1 MKIFRFPFAGGPL
14 GVPAAR
20 ILTSVMLL
28 AGIYISSAQPDS
40 PVIGRWD
47 LTVSMDGRELPR
59 DHSQVAD
66 RFGGVPAPLLQLTI
80 KQDRCELLQTIDA

>member
-1 MKIFRFPFAGGPL
+1 MVL
-14 GVPAAR
+14 VPA
-20 ILTSVMLL
+20 IVDFW
-28 AGIYISSAQPDS
+28 G
-40 PVIGRWD
+40 
-47 LTVSMDGRELPR
+47 MDGRELPR